1 MESYFY
7 KKELD
12 ALRAK
17 LSASEVIKIETQ
29 ADLLFSKK
37 ESDDDA
43 KKKEAAEKYEENKI
57 RLFTLYYNRKI
68 SLRKNWLLLVSII
81 FLIILMAITPFL
93 LENRKASSDKAM
105 GINDTLTINSS
116 AVLSKEY
123 NLGIDSI
130 KSLTNLVVDSNK
142 IDGVTVRHLIYNT
155 IKQKHDCD
163 TVKAIVSYDQF
174 SFPSNKNKLHPYYF
188 YLYLFI
194 AFLIAQIILVIFLK
208 PALLKLC
215 KGHFKKEYDEYL
227 NDIILG
233 EILEEIKNLTG
244 TNDTLKEKLN
254 DYYHK
259 IQNHV
264 NSQKYKKAIV
274 TIIKAKVDAKD
285 NGEIVKNLNDLL
297 EKL

>member
-12 ALRAK
+12 ALRDK
-17 LSASEVIKIETQ
+17 LSASEVIKIEKQ

-37 ESDDDA
+37 ESKDEA
-43 KKKEAAEKYEENKI
+43 KIKEAAEKYKENKI

-105 GINDTLTINSS
+105 SINDSLTIYSS
-116 AVLSKEY
+116 AILSKEY
-123 NLGIDSI
+123 NRGIDSI
-130 KSLTNLVVDSNK
+130 KTLTNLVVDSNK
-142 IDGVTVRHLIYNT
+142 IDGVTVQHLIYNT
-155 IKQKHDCD
+155 IKQDCD
-163 TVKAIVSYDQF
+163 TVKAIISYDQF
-174 SFPSNKNKLHPYYF
+174 SIPSNKNKLHPYYF

-194 AFLIAQIILVIFLK
+194 AFLIAQVILVIFLK
-208 PALLKLC
+208 PTLLKLC
-215 KGHFKKEYDEYL
+215 KGHFKKEYDEYQ
-227 NDIILG
+227 NHIKKILG
-233 EILEEIKNLTG
+233 EIHEKINSSTES
-244 TNDTLKEKLN
+244 DTLKKKLN
-254 DYYHK
+254 DYYDG

-264 NSQKYKKAIV
+264 NSQKYKKAIEE
-274 TIIKAKVDAKD
+274 IKKAKEYAK
-285 NGEIVKNLNDLL
+285 NTSEIVEKLNELL

>member
-12 ALRAK
+12 ALRDK
-17 LSASEVIKIETQ
+17 LSASEVIKIEKQ

-37 ESDDDA
+37 ESKDEA
-43 KKKEAAEKYEENKI
+43 KIKEAAEKYKENKI

-81 FLIILMAITPFL
+81 FFIILMAITPFL

-105 GINDTLTINSS
+105 SINDSLTIYSS
-116 AVLSKEY
+116 AILSKEY
-123 NLGIDSI
+123 NRGIDSI
-130 KSLTNLVVDSNK
+130 KTLTNLVVDSNK
-142 IDGVTVRHLIYNT
+142 IDGVTVQHLIYNT
-155 IKQKHDCD
+155 IKQDCD

-174 SFPSNKNKLHPYYF
+174 SIPSNKNKLHPYYF

-215 KGHFKKEYDEYL
+215 KGHFKKEYDEYQ
-227 NDIILG
+227 NDIKNILD
-233 EILEEIKNLTG
+233 EIRKITTEKT
-244 TNDTLKEKLN
+244 TNVELKYKLN
-254 DYYHK
+254 NYYYE
-259 IQNHV
+259 IQNYV
-264 NSQKYKKAIV
+264 ISQKYKKAIV
-274 TIIKAKVDAKD
+274 TIKKAKVDAKD
-285 NGEIVKNLNDLL
+285 NHEIVKKLNDLL